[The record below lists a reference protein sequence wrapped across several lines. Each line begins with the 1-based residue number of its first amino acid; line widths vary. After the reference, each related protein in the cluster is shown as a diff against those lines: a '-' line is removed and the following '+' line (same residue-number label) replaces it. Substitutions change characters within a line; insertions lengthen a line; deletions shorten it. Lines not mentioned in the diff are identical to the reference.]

1 MSIRQTGA
9 RVMEWFWATHLWRA
23 YERYTYAR
31 GNVLAGG
38 IAYYSFFAVAA
49 VLTSLFSLFGV
60 FLTGQ
65 PALLDQLVAYL
76 DGLVPNVLATPAN
89 PDAPLD
95 PQALLDRELLTFTGA
110 VALGTALVAG
120 VFWMGA
126 LRQGMRAV
134 LGEPF
139 DNRNVVRL
147 FVHDMGVLVLLGAAV
162 LASSLLMVT
171 VSAAAEELLR
181 LFGFSGD
188 GWASTLLG
196 AATFLTVAVADTAI
210 FLLVLRWL
218 PATKVPWRHL
228 VSGAVFG
235 GIGFAAL
242 KLLGGL
248 LIGARGDNPLLRSA
262 VVVVGLLVWMNL
274 VGRLALLATAW
285 TATSAAARE
294 AAPQI
299 SIPAAQVPAAQGPAA
314 PASAAAG
321 DGRRGA
327 RTTEVAGGPREPQLP
342 SFGKRAEDRTTLAA
356 GLVLGAT
363 AALGLRAVGSAVAAL
378 GRGLTSSRD

>member
-1 MSIRQTGA
+1 MSIRERGA

-60 FLTGQ
+60 LLTGQ

-76 DGLVPNVLATPAN
+76 DGLVPNVLQTPAN

-95 PQALLDRELLTFTGA
+95 PQALLDRDLLTFTGA

-147 FVHDMGVLVLLGAAV
+147 YAHDMGVLVLLGVAV
-162 LASSLLMVT
+162 LASSFLMVT
-171 VSAAAEELLR
+171 VSAAAEELLG
-181 LFGFSGD
+181 LFGFTGD
-188 GWASTLLG
+188 GWASTVLSG
-196 AATFLTVAVADTAI
+196 ATFLTVAFADTGI

-218 PATKVPWRHL
+218 PATTVPWRHL
-228 VSGAVFG
+228 LSGAVFG
-235 GIGFAAL
+235 GVGFAVL
-242 KLLGGL
+242 KLVGGL
-248 LIGARGDNPLLRSA
+248 LIGARGNNPLLRSA

-299 SIPAAQVPAAQGPAA
+299 SIPAAQEPAA
-314 PASAAAG
+314 PACTAAG
-321 DGRRGA
+321 ADRRGP
-327 RTTEVAGGPREPQLP
+327 RTTEVAVGPREPQLA
-342 SFGKRAEDRTTLAA
+342 SFGKRAEDRVTLAA
-356 GLVLGAT
+356 GVVLGAT
-363 AALGLRAVGSAVAAL
+363 AALGLRAVGSAVAIL